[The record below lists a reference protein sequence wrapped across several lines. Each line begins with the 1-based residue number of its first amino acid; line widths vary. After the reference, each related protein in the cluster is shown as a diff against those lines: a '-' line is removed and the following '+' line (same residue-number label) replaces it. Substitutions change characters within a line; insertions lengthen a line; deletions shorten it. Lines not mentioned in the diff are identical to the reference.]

1 MQTKIVIFFVSDY
14 GYGTDESTKKASL
27 GYSPDIT
34 HHVTSHTVGSSSS
47 NSNNGN
53 THGHITPTTVCYEY
67 SYPDSN
73 SNHSKS
79 GFLRPLSEHHYEQ
92 PMVVLPPSQSPS
104 DSLDKPSRSD
114 TSSSISNHG
123 GQCGGQ
129 LSPSENNG
137 NLMPRTSLFPV
148 TSTPLP
154 SLITPP
160 PPPPTTN
167 PPPLRHSSLPQSPDP
182 RFTSWASVTSSGARI
197 LLPDC
202 DVCVTVP
209 PGAVSQGR
217 SLDLYVS
224 VIHHA
229 RPPLSPKET
238 LLSPLVCLG
247 PREAAVQLKKAV
259 ILSLPHCASL
269 RHGHW
274 RVSLLQSEAECF
286 HNDNDHMRPWSRA
299 VTLGQ
304 ETLNTPAY
312 VQLDVNN
319 AHVMTDVLSTFA
331 LSGESASSGVA
342 VKSLQLAAFA
352 QEGGHRGPDLT
363 VRVYVLPDNVAALAY
378 VAESERRYNGR
389 LLDKPMSFLMKDGGQ
404 NLCLQVEDVNSTWG
418 FQKGADYLE
427 VPFNHIWQAASSN
440 LHCSFTFRSRD
451 RGMASKLALTIGV
464 SQKNATASASKNVL
478 RVHCDLNQ
486 PQSCSM
492 QQLLQAQQ
500 QQQQQPTRSSP
511 ASTLASSSTAASS
524 NNNFV
529 SEAGRFRLS
538 ANMLSSLAKLLDPP
552 TPEGH
557 DWRLL
562 AERLNVHRY
571 VTFFATRP
579 SPTEAILHLWE
590 ARNRELLALSNLINI
605 LRGMGRFDAA
615 AVLEQ
620 QMH

>member
-1 MQTKIVIFFVSDY
+1 
-14 GYGTDESTKKASL
+14 
-27 GYSPDIT
+27 
-34 HHVTSHTVGSSSS
+34 
-47 NSNNGN
+47 
-53 THGHITPTTVCYEY
+53 
-67 SYPDSN
+67 
-73 SNHSKS
+73 
-79 GFLRPLSEHHYEQ
+79 
-92 PMVVLPPSQSPS
+92 MVVLPPSQSPS

-137 NLMPRTSLFPV
+137 NLMPRTTLFPV

-500 QQQQQPTRSSP
+500 QQQPTRSSP

>member
-1 MQTKIVIFFVSDY
+1 MIYNVVYFSIF
-14 GYGTDESTKKASL
+14 
-27 GYSPDIT
+27 
-34 HHVTSHTVGSSSS
+34 
-47 NSNNGN
+47 
-53 THGHITPTTVCYEY
+53 HI
-67 SYPDSN
+67 
-73 SNHSKS
+73 
-79 GFLRPLSEHHYEQ
+79 
-92 PMVVLPPSQSPS
+92 
-104 DSLDKPSRSD
+104 DKPSRSD

-123 GQCGGQ
+123 GLVGGGLQ
-129 LSPSENNG
+129 QGHTGCSPSENG
-137 NLMPRTSLFPV
+137 NIVMQPRILFPV

-154 SLITPP
+154 SLMTQAP

-167 PPPLRHSSLPQSPDP
+167 PPPLRHSINTNSSSSSSNLPPQSPDP
-182 RFTSWASVTSSGARI
+182 RFTSWASVTSAGARI
-197 LLPDC
+197 ILPDC
-202 DVCVTVP
+202 DVCVTIP

-286 HNDNDHMRPWSRA
+286 HNDNDHLRPWSRA
-299 VTLGQ
+299 VTLGKPPPSPWPLYCLALHLILWTGKKLKIHEIFYFLFTGQ

-319 AHVMTDVLSTFA
+319 AHVMTDVLATFA
-331 LSGESASSGVA
+331 LAGESASSGVA

-378 VAESERRYNGR
+378 VTESERRYNGR

-404 NLCLQVEDVNSTWG
+404 DMCLRVEDVNSTWG

-427 VPFNHIWQAASSN
+427 VPFNHIWQAANTN
-440 LHCSFTFRSRD
+440 LHCSFTFRCRD
-451 RGMASKLALTIGV
+451 RCGSASASKLALTISV
-464 SQKNATASASKNVL
+464 SQKNATSSTSKNVL

-486 PQSCSM
+486 PPQNGNSSSSL
-492 QQLLQAQQ
+492 QHQLLLTTGASSTTA
-500 QQQQQPTRSSP
+500 PRSSP
-511 ASTLASSSTAASS
+511 ASTLTTTASAGGTMTSSTTSS
-524 NNNFV
+524 NNNNFLTGNGSSV
-529 SEAGRFRLS
+529 ATAAFGDPLSGRFRLS
-538 ANMLSSLAKLLDPP
+538 ANMLASLAKLLDPP

-590 ARNRELLALSNLINI
+590 ARNREILALSNLINI

>member
-500 QQQQQPTRSSP
+500 QQQQPTRSSP